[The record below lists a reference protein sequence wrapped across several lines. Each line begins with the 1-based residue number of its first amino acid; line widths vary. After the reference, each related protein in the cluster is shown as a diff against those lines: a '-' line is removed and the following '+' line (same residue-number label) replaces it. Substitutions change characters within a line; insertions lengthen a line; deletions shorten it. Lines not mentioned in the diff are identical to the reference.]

1 MEAGVIGGS
10 SQQASLPFNAERTV
24 NLHIVVDKEGKK
36 PASLYSRPGNSTFTT
51 VGSGP
56 GRGGFTATNGRAFSI
71 SGSELY
77 EISSL
82 GVGTLRGSL
91 LTSFGDVTIAENG
104 LQLAICDEK
113 DLYIFTYATNV
124 FTRVVSANL
133 PSAASV
139 VFLDGYFIVNRS
151 FTSGIFQISAPYDG
165 LIWAALDFAT
175 AESSPDSLLR
185 VAAIF
190 GQLWLFGDISI
201 EPWNNTGNATFPF
214 QRVNSSARLAVG
226 VAAHATVMELDN
238 TAYWVGKDVNGSGI
252 VYKADGFSPQRI
264 STEAIELRIQAA
276 TDISSMKAMAYQEAG
291 HVFYILTGGGM
302 ETALVYDVSTRLW
315 VEWSWLNSF
324 GQYELPRANA
334 LFNAFGKTLALD
346 RVSGKIYHQS
356 SAYYDDAGDE
366 IARDR
371 IFTHIFDNGN
381 PFLIKNLTVNFETG
395 VGNPSVTDPKAM
407 LYLSRDGGR
416 TFYVYYEAFMGKIGE
431 FLSRVVFWRLGRHR
445 QCTFRVRVT
454 DAVKVVITGGEFN
467 TP

>member
-1 MEAGVIGGS
+1 MKAGVVGGS

-24 NLHIVVDKEGKK
+24 NMYAVLDQQGKE
-36 PASLYSRPGNSTFTT
+36 PASLYSRPGNSTFAT

-56 GRGGFTATNGRAFSI
+56 GRGGFAAANGRAFCV

-77 EISSL
+77 ELSSL

-91 LTSFGDVTIAENG
+91 LTSSGDLTMAENG
-104 LQLAICDEK
+104 TQLAICDEQ
-113 DLYIFTYATNV
+113 DLYIFDYTTNV
-124 FTRVVSANL
+124 FQRVVSANL

-165 LIWAALDFAT
+165 LTWGALDFAT

-185 VAAIF
+185 VAVIF
-190 GQLWLFGDISI
+190 GQLWLFGDTSI
-201 EPWNNTGNATFPF
+201 EPWSNTGAASFPF
-214 QRVNSSARLAVG
+214 QRVNSSARLSVG
-226 VAAHATVMELDN
+226 SAAHSTVIDLDN
-238 TAYWVGKDVNGSGI
+238 TAYWVGKDINGSGI

-264 STEAIELRIQAA
+264 STEAIELRLQAA
-276 TDISSMKAMAYQEAG
+276 PSISTLKGMTYQEAG
-291 HVFYILTGGGM
+291 HTFYIITGGGM

-315 VEWSWLNSF
+315 SEWAYFNSF
-324 GQYELPRANA
+324 GQYELPLTSA
-334 LFNAFGKTLALD
+334 LFYAFGKTLALD
-346 RVSGKIYHQS
+346 KSSGKVYHQS
-356 SAYYDDAGDE
+356 AAYYSDDGQE

-381 PFLIKNLTVNFETG
+381 PFLVKNLTLNFETG
-395 VGNPSVTDPKAM
+395 VGNTAVIDPKCM
-407 LYLSRDGGR
+407 LYLSNDGGR
-416 TFYVYYEAFMGKIGE
+416 TFYTYYEAFMGKLGE

-454 DAVKVVITGGEFN
+454 DSVKVVITGGEFN
-467 TP
+467 T